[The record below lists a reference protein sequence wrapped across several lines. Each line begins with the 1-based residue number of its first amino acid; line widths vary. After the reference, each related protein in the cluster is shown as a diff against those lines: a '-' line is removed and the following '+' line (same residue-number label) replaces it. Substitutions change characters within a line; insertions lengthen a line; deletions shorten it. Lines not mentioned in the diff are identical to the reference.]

1 MRMDP
6 AQFQEFLRNNYPD
19 VATGMHEMNGIL
31 PRFQSLVTGM
41 ERNVNN
47 IQNES
52 SIPTASKPT
61 TTLT

>member
-1 MRMDP
+1 
-6 AQFQEFLRNNYPD
+6 
-19 VATGMHEMNGIL
+19 MNGIL